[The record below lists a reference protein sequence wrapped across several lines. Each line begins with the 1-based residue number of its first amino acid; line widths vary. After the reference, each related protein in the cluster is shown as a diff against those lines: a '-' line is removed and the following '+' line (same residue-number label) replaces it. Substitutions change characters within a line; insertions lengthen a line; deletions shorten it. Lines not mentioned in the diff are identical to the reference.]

1 MFDALLYCSIIVAN
15 MRHAGYFAV
24 AASFLQAAKAK
35 WDALRAAAVPKLR
48 TAAPTA
54 CAAEL
59 WMQSL
64 ARLETYVA
72 ARA

>member
-1 MFDALLYCSIIVAN
+1 MFDALLYCSIVVAN
-15 MRHAGYFAV
+15 MRHSGYFAV
-24 AASFLQAAKAK
+24 TASLLDVAKTK
-35 WDALRAAAVPKLR
+35 WRALRAAALPKR
-48 TAAPTA
+48 QTAAPTV

-72 ARA
+72 AMA

>member
-1 MFDALLYCSIIVAN
+1 MFDALFYCSIVVGN

-24 AASFLQAAKAK
+24 TTGLLKAAQAK
-35 WDALRAAAVPKLR
+35 WLALRATALR
-48 TAAPTA
+48 KRRPAPIGC

-59 WMQSL
+59 WMPSL

-72 ARA
+72 AMV